1 MAYDKYKSATE
12 VANVTATPTAVTVEH
27 DAIWY
32 GGDTFGDDLIVTL
45 ANDTVAVTFG
55 NIGKGC
61 FLPIEINNVT
71 TCFDM
76 VLLESGKRFSN

>member
-1 MAYDKYKSATE
+1 MAYDKYKSATAQ
-12 VANVTATPTAVTVEH
+12 ANVTATPTAVTVTH
-27 DAIWY
+27 DAVWH
-32 GGDTFGDDLIVTL
+32 GGSTENDDLICTL

-55 NIGKGC
+55 NIGKGS

-71 TCFDM
+71 TCIDL